1 MKTRNQSIISEKIL
15 STYKDKS
22 YYIITACLRELLLC
36 FHELDG
42 YVKDKDT
49 SNAREILHKMLGP
62 TRMIDNQE
70 LEDTI
75 SAIQLMI
82 KETDHYSYPDKEISK
97 VDSTLHDLFNT
108 ISCERPSINVLVYS
122 QNKEDLDKMEG
133 ILLDWDFT
141 NSVTCVQDVKEMC
154 SVAGNSLP
162 DLLIVLDDSQSNEFN
177 ESIEII
183 NQRYLGTSVLSWNSK
198 TDLIDRPSLSNFRSS
213 IKKCLNAVTSD
224 QVFQQHISVA

>member
-1 MKTRNQSIISEKIL
+1 MKTHNQSIISEKIF

-42 YVKDKDT
+42 YVKDMDT

-62 TRMIDNQE
+62 TRMIDHQE

-75 SAIQLMI
+75 RAIQLMI
-82 KETDHYSYPDKEISK
+82 KESEHYSYPDEEISK

-108 ISCERPSINVLVYS
+108 ISLERPSINVLIYS
-122 QNKEDLDKMEG
+122 QNKKDLDKMKG
-133 ILLDWDFT
+133 VLLDWDFT
-141 NSVTCVQDVKEMC
+141 NSVTCVQDLKEMC
-154 SVAGNSLP
+154 SEAGNSFP
-162 DLLIVLDDSQSNEFN
+162 DLLIVLDESQSLEFN
-177 ESIEII
+177 QSIQVII
-183 NQRYLGTSVLSWNSK
+183 QRYLGTSLLSWNSK
-198 TDLIDRPSLSNFRSS
+198 TELIDRPSLSKFRRS

-224 QVFQQHISVA
+224 QIFNQEISIA